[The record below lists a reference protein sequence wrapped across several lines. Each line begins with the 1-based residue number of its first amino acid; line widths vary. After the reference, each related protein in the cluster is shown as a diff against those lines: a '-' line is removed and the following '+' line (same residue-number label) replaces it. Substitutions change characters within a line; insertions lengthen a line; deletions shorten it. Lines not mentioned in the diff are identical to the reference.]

1 MPFCKIGPLGYAM
14 AHPRGL
20 MCRTRGV
27 RSINRLLSHNRN
39 CKKNDDLLL
48 RHMKG
53 VMSTVSLQQLL
64 QLNPVLF
71 VRIVSNK
78 LFRRH
83 AKVLAERRSKV

>member
-1 MPFCKIGPLGYAM
+1 MPVCKIGPLGYAM

-53 VMSTVSLQQLL
+53 CHVSSIIPATSAAGFCSLRQNSKQQT
-64 QLNPVLF
+64 P
-71 VRIVSNK
+71 
-78 LFRRH
+78 
-83 AKVLAERRSKV
+83 